1 MNRDADLPRRFA
13 VRRSIRNTMIFYV
26 AFGGF
31 GILGLVLFVL
41 GETVGW
47 VLVAFSAVFLA
58 LLLAVNLKPGWAYF
72 IDGSGITIRRPFK
85 RSRIPRVSIAELK
98 VTSDR
103 EALEVVY
110 PDQVEEARSTRNM
123 DVRGAFR
130 AQRRVGKTIGFSSVP
145 IVFNETRAGGPLD
158 IEQVGAKTS
167 RDFVL
172 VTTTE
177 GTHYLLSPLDPIGF
191 VRAFQASTP

>member
-103 EALEVVY
+103 EAL
-110 PDQVEEARSTRNM
+110 D
-123 DVRGAFR
+123 
-130 AQRRVGKTIGFSSVP
+130 
-145 IVFNETRAGGPLD
+145 
-158 IEQVGAKTS
+158 
-167 RDFVL
+167 
-172 VTTTE
+172 
-177 GTHYLLSPLDPIGF
+177 
-191 VRAFQASTP
+191 